1 MKRRKHSSVS
11 PISSNSLRC
20 ALAALIFTF
29 AVTADVIV
37 KSVVDDQGHDANNPL
52 IWIEH
57 KCAGHLG
64 KTTQNHVLPQIIIA
78 SAFTVPRQFF
88 LDIQPASQIAV
99 SQGSLETAPPATPPN
114 NLRC

>member
-1 MKRRKHSSVS
+1 MQRRKHSSVS
-11 PISSNSLRC
+11 SISSNWLRC

-29 AVTADVIV
+29 AATADVIV

-78 SAFTVPRQFF
+78 SAFTVPSQFF
-88 LDIQPASQIAV
+88 LDVQPASQIAV
-99 SQGSLETAPPATPPN
+99 SPESRESAVPASPPS

>member
-1 MKRRKHSSVS
+1 VS
-11 PISSNSLRC
+11 PISSKSLRC

-57 KCAGHLG
+57 KCAGHFG

-78 SAFTVPRQFF
+78 SAFTVPSQFF
-88 LDIQPASQIAV
+88 LDIQPASQVVVFPA
-99 SQGSLETAPPATPPN
+99 SREPAPAATPPS

>member
-1 MKRRKHSSVS
+1 MQRRKHFSVS
-11 PISSNSLRC
+11 LISSNWVRC
-20 ALAALIFTF
+20 ILAALIFTF

-57 KCAGHLG
+57 KCAGHFG

-78 SAFTVPRQFF
+78 IAFTMPSQYFQ
-88 LDIQPASQIAV
+88 DIQPASQIAV
-99 SQGSLETAPPATPPN
+99 SPGSLEPSPPATPPN

>member
-1 MKRRKHSSVS
+1 M
-11 PISSNSLRC
+11 SNSLRC
-20 ALAALIFTF
+20 ILAALIFTF

-57 KCAGHLG
+57 KCAGDFG

-78 SAFTVPRQFF
+78 SAFTVPSDFF
-88 LDIQPASQIAV
+88 RDIQPASQMAV
-99 SQGSLETAPPATPPN
+99 SPGSLEPAQPATPSS